1 MTKSIHLWID
11 SKQTQKQRNT
21 IATEVV
27 ISECLY
33 TGQINR
39 KWEVTVNI
47 NHDQMKL
54 I

>member
-1 MTKSIHLWID
+1 MMKSIHLWIG
-11 SKQTQKQRNT
+11 SKKTQKQRNT
-21 IATEVV
+21 LITEV

-39 KWEVTVNI
+39 KWEVIVNI
-47 NHDQMKL
+47 HHDQRKL